1 MEMNIYVLFM
11 KICKF
16 GIQKHMTFI
25 VWYAVCYMYLE
36 EVLPASSDNL
46 NLLII

>member
-11 KICKF
+11 KKCKF

-25 VWYAVCYMYLE
+25 VWYAVCYMYFMKRYYRL
-36 EVLPASSDNL
+36 
-46 NLLII
+46 LLII